1 MSNSSPD
8 PVAHALRY
16 PFDPPTESYVFE
28 GGRARPMDRNQN
40 IDDRIPVIA
49 SGSNASP
56 TRLAEKFGD
65 DSNTV
70 IPVETATLND
80 HVAAYSAHVAR
91 YGSIA
96 ATLHPKIGADA
107 AVHVTWLTPNQA
119 ERMHE
124 TEAIGLNY
132 GFYRLKELTLQTG
145 TGRTLDNA
153 YAYIS
158 LRGTLHVADRPATL
172 EHWPQPAIVDHFRQK
187 LAPTLSLDAFVSRL
201 ITEPDYRRTATEAL
215 GAFARL
221 FPDEALERLL

>member
-1 MSNSSPD
+1 MSNSNPD

-16 PFDPPTESYVFE
+16 PFDPPTESYVFQ
-28 GGRARPMDRNQN
+28 GGRARPMDRNLD
-40 IDDRIPVIA
+40 IDDRMPVIA

-56 TRLAEKFGD
+56 TRLAEKFGHD
-65 DSNTV
+65 GDTV
-70 IPVETATLND
+70 IPVETATLSG

-96 ATLHPKIGADA
+96 ATLHPQTDAEA
-107 AVHVTWLTPNQA
+107 AVHVTWLTPEQC

-132 GFYRLKELTLQTG
+132 GFYRLKGLTLQTG

-172 EHWPQPAIVDHFRQK
+172 DRWPQPAIVDHFRQK
-187 LAPTLSLDAFVSRL
+187 LAPTLSLEAFVGRL
-201 ITEPDYRRTATEAL
+201 LEDPDYRRTATEAL
-215 GAFARL
+215 AVYARL
-221 FPDEALERLL
+221 FPGETIERLL